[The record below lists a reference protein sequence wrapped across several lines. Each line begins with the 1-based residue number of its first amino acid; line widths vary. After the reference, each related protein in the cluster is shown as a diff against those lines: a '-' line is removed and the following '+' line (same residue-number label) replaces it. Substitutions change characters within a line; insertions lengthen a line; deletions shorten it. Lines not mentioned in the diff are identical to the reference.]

1 MEIGISTGLFYN
13 RDLIDVLPLFKNAG
27 FDSIEIAIGESEW
40 GPFSFSYY
48 YDKSNKNDELNLL
61 QRKWRVWRLKV
72 HALCLREKLQECDI
86 RVHSLH
92 IPFSK
97 NLDISSLDDAKRQG
111 SVFELKKGIDL
122 ASFLNAG
129 IAIVHPG
136 GELTNFR
143 DHDEKK
149 RRLDKCAQSVG
160 EILKYASQK
169 NIILA
174 MENLLPHM
182 VCGYSDDILSI
193 VNGFN
198 SDYVKICFDSSH
210 ANLAEN
216 PVEVLKKFNGKV
228 VTVHLS
234 DNQGKY
240 DEHLMPGDGNINYPM
255 LIKALKDIN
264 YQGVFMMEVLHHKD
278 KDAPEQT
285 LLNIKEKALELLGQQ
300 ELV

>member
-13 RDLIDVLPLFKNAG
+13 RDLIDVIPLFKNAG

-48 YDKSNKNDELNLL
+48 YDKSNNNDELHLL
-61 QRKWRVWRLKV
+61 QRKWRLWRLKV
-72 HALCLREKLQECDI
+72 HALCLREKLQEFNI

-92 IPFSK
+92 IPFSE

-122 ASFLNAG
+122 ASFLKAS

-136 GELTNFR
+136 GEITDFHN
-143 DHDEKK
+143 HDEKRK
-149 RRLDKCAQSVG
+149 RLDKCAQSVG

-182 VCGYSDDILSI
+182 VCGYSDDLLSL
-193 VNGFN
+193 VNRFN

-216 PVEVLKKFNGKV
+216 PVEVLKKFKGKV
-228 VTVHLS
+228 ATVHLS
-234 DNQGKY
+234 DNRGKY
-240 DEHLMPGDGNINYPM
+240 DEHLMPGDGNIDYVM
-255 LIKALKDIN
+255 LIKALKEIQ
-264 YQGVFMMEVLHHKD
+264 YEGVFMMEVLHQKVKD
-278 KDAPEQT
+278 NPEQT
-285 LLNIKEKALELLGQQ
+285 LVKIKEKAMELLGQQ
-300 ELV
+300 ELL